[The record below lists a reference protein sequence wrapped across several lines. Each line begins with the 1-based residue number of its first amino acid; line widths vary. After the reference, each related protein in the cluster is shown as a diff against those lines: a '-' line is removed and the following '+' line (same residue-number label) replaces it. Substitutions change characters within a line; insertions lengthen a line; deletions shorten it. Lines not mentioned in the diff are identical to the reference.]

1 LSHGLVT
8 LILAISHPRDFR
20 HVVLIS
26 DDIYFPFRDKTRY
39 EKSVCLLLLLYIVF
53 FCLEKKCD
61 AYIRDNLKAPS
72 LKLVMQW
79 GRQLHLDPSTIKALS
94 ARIKL
99 RHALGISP
107 PPPVCHHFCINA
119 QSLGPDPGHISNSK
133 NWKRTT
139 PRSFRSP
146 YFAQGDIGKKN
157 IPPTPPSCLF
167 ITF

>member
-1 LSHGLVT
+1 MSHGLVT

-39 EKSVCLLLLLYIVF
+39 EKSVCLLLLLLYIVF

-79 GRQLHLDPSTIKALS
+79 GRQLHMDPSTIKALS

-99 RHALGISP
+99 RHALGISQP
-107 PPPVCHHFCINA
+107 PLSATIFVSMLN
-119 QSLGPDPGHISNSK
+119 L
-133 NWKRTT
+133 
-139 PRSFRSP
+139 
-146 YFAQGDIGKKN
+146 
-157 IPPTPPSCLF
+157 
-167 ITF
+167 